1 HLPYTTLFRSHPG
14 RIAPP
19 ARAGRGRARIQ
30 GRGAWQ
36 RLDQRPGGVDIRDRD
51 GVLSFHKDPMPQFE
65 AALKLA
71 EVPLGGMRTCLIDGR
86 EILICHT
93 REGVF
98 ALDNICTHAHARLC
112 EGRLRATRLVCPLHG
127 ASFDIR
133 DGRVLG
139 PPAEVPL
146 ATHQVRVTDGTVEV
160 ALSGPAPV

>member
-1 HLPYTTLFRSHPG
+1 M
-14 RIAPP
+14 A
-19 ARAGRGRARIQ
+19 
-30 GRGAWQ
+30 
-36 RLDQRPGGVDIRDRD
+36 
-51 GVLSFHKDPMPQFE
+51 QFV
-65 AALKLA
+65 AVMKLA
-71 EVPLGGMRTCLIDGR
+71 ELPLASMRAVTLGGR
-86 EILICHT
+86 ELVICHT

-146 ATHQVRVTDGTVEV
+146 PTHPLRIVDGTIEV
-160 ALSGPAPV
+160 ALAAAAPSGSVSLPEAPPDRPPAERP